1 MMKAEV
7 TRDVVSDLWP
17 LHRSGEASA
26 DSTRLIETFLAQDP
40 EFRTMLEESERI
52 RRGVPDAAL
61 SSEAEMQLIELSR
74 QRIRT
79 TAWLIGAAIGAF
91 VFVSMAFLFSA
102 LFFALSRS

>member
-1 MMKAEV
+1 MKAEI

-26 DSTRLIETFLAQDP
+26 DSTRLIESFLTQDP

-79 TAWLIGAAIGAF
+79 TARLIGAAIGAF